1 MSLCCPGD
9 LALLGEIEHQALTRR
24 EREVVELVVDGLT
37 NPEIAGRLFVSQKT
51 VETHMTNILRKLG
64 ISSRREIARPVR

>member
-1 MSLCCPGD
+1 MVD
-9 LALLGEIEHQALTRR
+9 
-24 EREVVELVVDGLT
+24 LVVDGLT

-64 ISSRREIARPVR
+64 ITSRREIARPVR

>member
-1 MSLCCPGD
+1 M
-9 LALLGEIEHQALTRR
+9 LGETEHQALTRR
-24 EREVVELVVDGLT
+24 EREVVDLVVDGLT

>member
-1 MSLCCPGD
+1 MR
-9 LALLGEIEHQALTRR
+9 GENGHQALTRR
-24 EREVVELVVDGLT
+24 EREVADLVADGLT

-64 ISSRREIARPVR
+64 VSSRREIAR